1 MEKFENTYSEN
12 KITFAV
18 FGDIHGAL
26 DSMFA
31 VCESYENIYSE
42 NFNICR
48 IIVSDEKILF

>member
-26 DSMFA
+26 DKMFA